1 MTVAIVVLLAIAVFL
16 QLVIT
21 GTLGSI
27 QTMWREYIAY
37 QKGLFGGNFNDP
49 TWKKEK

>member
-1 MTVAIVVLLAIAVFL
+1 MIVAILVLLSIVVFL

-27 QTMWREYIAY
+27 QNMWREYIAY
-37 QKGLFGGNFNDP
+37 QKGLFGGKDHR
-49 TWKKEK
+49 E